1 MTVFQLIETRRI
13 NDNALVVAASGNL
26 ENNWA
31 ENITENF
38 QTATKARIK
47 GKLAITTER
56 DRPNGI

>member
-1 MTVFQLIETRRI
+1 MTIFQLIETRRI

-31 ENITENF
+31 QNITKNF
-38 QTATKARIK
+38 KTSTKARIK
-47 GKLAITTER
+47 GKLAITTES

>member
-1 MTVFQLIETRRI
+1 MAVLQLIEIRWI

-26 ENNWA
+26 ENNWT

-38 QTATKARIK
+38 KTVTKAWIK
-47 GKLAITTER
+47 GKLAVTTES